1 MVRGRLNRGD
11 LESHLLHFNAFPV
24 SAAFGQNPEEVMRLS
39 KSGLA
44 PLVPSAAPS
53 TPSLGIAPQVLTLR
67 VLRRRRFS
75 RDSMHT
81 EFK

>member
-1 MVRGRLNRGD
+1 
-11 LESHLLHFNAFPV
+11 
-24 SAAFGQNPEEVMRLS
+24 MRLS